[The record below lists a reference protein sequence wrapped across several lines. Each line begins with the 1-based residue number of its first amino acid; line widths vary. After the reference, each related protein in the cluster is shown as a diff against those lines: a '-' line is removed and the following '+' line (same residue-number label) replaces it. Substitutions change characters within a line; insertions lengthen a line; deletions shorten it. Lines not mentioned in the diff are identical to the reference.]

1 MSGRIWVAS
10 DHHFGHP
17 NILNFKR
24 DDGSLIRGAVFQNS
38 HEHDEIIIAKHN
50 AVVRP
55 EDHVYFL
62 GDVAINRRF
71 LPLVTRMMG
80 HKRLVRGNH
89 DIAKTKEYLDNGF
102 DEIYGV
108 RVFRAQD
115 QQGKTGFFLTH
126 IPIHPRSLPAWA
138 RNVHGKIM
146 AESMMGMG
154 ASVDP
159 PDKFTQWGGIGLCV
173 FVIVSLVVCW
183 VFGIPLGRQ

>member
-1 MSGRIWVAS
+1 MSRIWVNA
-10 DHHFGHP
+10 DCHFGHP

-38 HEHDEIIIAKHN
+38 HEHN

-138 RNVHGKIM
+138 RNVHGHLHANIVKAGRRARYGRGAAVKI
-146 AESMMGMG
+146 A
-154 ASVDP
+154 
-159 PDKFTQWGGIGLCV
+159 I
-173 FVIVSLVVCW
+173 SLPEDV
-183 VFGIPLGRQ
+183 